1 MHFFLAGCSIRAAC
15 GITDTWGSARRDA
28 RAIVAMASD
37 LIAITETL
45 GLEVC
50 VGINSGYV
58 RWPAQGGGEAD
69 RLGGDEG
76 CGLSLNVL
84 SVSKCAVLIQYAG
97 LWWRRW
103 TACPPASMT
112 S

>member
-1 MHFFLAGCSIRAAC
+1 MAGCSIRAAC

-58 RWPAQGGGEAD
+58 TWPDEGGGEAD
-69 RLGGDEG
+69 RLGGEE
-76 CGLSLNVL
+76 CGLSLTVL
-84 SVSKCAVLIQYAG
+84 YPSHLQVYGGGAG
-97 LWWRRW
+97 L
-103 TACPPASMT
+103 PVPQPL
-112 S
+112 